1 MAYVSSRPQ
10 FVVLCRKARTTSS
23 PSNVNETSDARL
35 GPRSSPRVARRLNG
49 FDSEIDYTLE
59 ALKVVEVKASPR
71 GSPHCMRKDDTI
83 AAECVIKNRKLHL
96 KIPPATE
103 RGNQDFPS
111 ELLPTQRDF
120 QQQQQRTTSCR
131 QLYRGTAQLE
141 CPAQPTRRKGNVPLQ
156 RVVVRTS
163 RNAPLSSPGVG
174 QRRGGVSMAGSWNTR
189 AML

>member
-1 MAYVSSRPQ
+1 MPGNLLEALSDRRKKRFKISVQKPQNCDLGQQKLQIGDSGQDTPDSSHREG
-10 FVVLCRKARTTSS
+10 LKDHHA
-23 PSNVNETSDARL
+23 
-35 GPRSSPRVARRLNG
+35 GK
-49 FDSEIDYTLE
+49 

-71 GSPHCMRKDDTI
+71 GSPHCMRRDDTI
-83 AAECVIKNRKLHL
+83 AVNVLLKNRKVHL
-96 KIPPATE
+96 KIPPASE

-141 CPAQPTRRKGNVPLQ
+141 CPAQPLLQ
-156 RVVVRTS
+156 RVVVR
-163 RNAPLSSPGVG
+163 NVPLSSPGVG
-174 QRRGGVSMAGSWNTR
+174 QRRGGVSMAVFWNTR